1 MGIFEVFYQPG
12 KLFASLENRRGAWV
26 TPLLVGLLLT
36 TVATVMAIKLIGMD
50 KIIRQRLQGS
60 QMSPEQM
67 QQALNQANSPAILYI
82 SYASPVIVG
91 AIALLG
97 LAGLLTIFALVGSK
111 QPKFSTNFSM
121 VTLAY
126 FPYTLVVS
134 LMTVLVLLAAPDRT
148 VLDINNLLATNV
160 GAFMDKETTSKGLY
174 ALLSTFDIL
183 SFCEIFLLSYGFSK
197 VNRTSFGFGLF
208 SVLTLWILYVLI
220 RVGLSFLQ

>member
-26 TPLLVGLLLT
+26 APLLLGLLLT
-36 TVATVMAIKLIGMD
+36 TLVTVMAINLIGMD
-50 KIIRQRLQGS
+50 TIIRQRLQGS
-60 QMSPEQM
+60 QASPEQM

-82 SYASPVIVG
+82 SYASPVVVG
-91 AIALLG
+91 ALALLVI
-97 LAGLLTIFALVGSK
+97 AGLLTIFALVGSK

-134 LMTVLVLLAAPDRT
+134 LMTILVLLAAPDRT
-148 VLDINNLLATNV
+148 VLDVNNLLATNV
-160 GAFMDKETTSKGLY
+160 AAFMDKETTSKGLY

-183 SFCEIFLLSYGFSK
+183 SFVEIGLLSYGFSK

-208 SVLTLWILYVLI
+208 SVMTLWILWVLI
-220 RVGLSFLQ
+220 RVGLSFLT

>member
-26 TPLLVGLLLT
+26 APLLLGLLLT
-36 TVATVMAIKLIGMD
+36 TLVTVMAINLIGMD
-50 KIIRQRLQGS
+50 TIIRQRLQGS
-60 QMSPEQM
+60 QASPEQM

-82 SYASPVIVG
+82 SYASPVVVG
-91 AIALLG
+91 ALALLVI
-97 LAGLLTIFALVGSK
+97 AGLLTIFALVGSK

-134 LMTVLVLLAAPDRT
+134 LMTILVLLAAPDRT
-148 VLDINNLLATNV
+148 VLDVNNLLATNV
-160 GAFMDKETTSKGLY
+160 AAFMDKETTSKGLY

-183 SFCEIFLLSYGFSK
+183 SFVEIGLLSYGFSK

-208 SVLTLWILYVLI
+208 SVMTLWILWVLI
-220 RVGLSFLQ
+220 RAGLSFLT

>member
-26 TPLLVGLLLT
+26 APLLIGLLLT
-36 TVATVMAIKLIGMD
+36 TLTTVMAIKLIGMD
-50 KIIRQRLQGS
+50 TIIRQRLQGS
-60 QMSPEQM
+60 QISPEQM

-82 SYASPVIVG
+82 SYASPVVVG
-91 AIALLG
+91 TIALLA

-111 QPKFSTNFSM
+111 QPKYSTNFSM

-126 FPYTLVVS
+126 FPYTLVVG
-134 LMTVLVLLAAPDRT
+134 LMTILVLLAAPDRT

-160 GAFMDKETTSKGLY
+160 AAFMDKETTSKGLY

-183 SFCEIFLLSYGFSK
+183 SFIEIGLLSYGFSK
-197 VNRTSFGFGLF
+197 VNRTSLGFGLF
-208 SVLTLWILYVLI
+208 SVITLWILYVLI
-220 RVGLSFLQ
+220 RVGLSFLT

>member
-26 TPLLVGLLLT
+26 APLLLGLLLMT
-36 TVATVMAIKLIGMD
+36 LVTVMAINLIGMD
-50 KIIRQRLQGS
+50 TIIRQRLQGS
-60 QMSPEQM
+60 QASPEQM

-82 SYASPVIVG
+82 SYASPVVVG
-91 AIALLG
+91 ALALLVI
-97 LAGLLTIFALVGSK
+97 AGLLTIFALVGSK

-134 LMTVLVLLAAPDRT
+134 LMTILVLLAAPDRT
-148 VLDINNLLATNV
+148 VLDVNNLLATNV
-160 GAFMDKETTSKGLY
+160 AAFMDKETTSKGLY

-183 SFCEIFLLSYGFSK
+183 SFVEIGLLSYGFSK

-208 SVLTLWILYVLI
+208 SVMTLWILWVLI
-220 RVGLSFLQ
+220 RVGLSFLT